1 MLLAL
6 AAASALELYKQANEY
21 AERLSLL
28 QPALTASRIEA
39 RYAYLPP
46 DLMKLLTDALK
57 KGGFLQDDAVPLRP
71 LSAESVSRRLAGL
84 PRQDMK
90 RTKTHSTMNR
100 T

>member
-1 MLLAL
+1 
-6 AAASALELYKQANEY
+6 
-21 AERLSLL
+21 
-28 QPALTASRIEA
+28 
-39 RYAYLPP
+39 
-46 DLMKLLTDALK
+46 MKLLTEAVEK
-57 KGGFLQDDAVPLRP
+57 SGFPQSDVAAFRP